1 MSSRSMTRSRRT
13 VKSSTSSEPIRA
25 FLIARRPI
33 TMRPIANAPIATAP
47 TATAPSA
54 AASKLRAG
62 AALGRLVNARAM
74 QSSGGSNQIKRH
86 LSDERPKEPKTGRD
100 IEIREI
106 GRKPIPTENPVLNA

>member
-1 MSSRSMTRSRRT
+1 
-13 VKSSTSSEPIRA
+13 
-25 FLIARRPI
+25 
-33 TMRPIANAPIATAP
+33 
-47 TATAPSA
+47 
-54 AASKLRAG
+54 
-62 AALGRLVNARAM
+62 M